1 MRASTDH
8 IEATPAVALGAY
20 DTTPLEIAGAYTMF
34 ANGGVYVKPSMLAT
48 VRSHLGRVIYQHAP
62 ETRQAL
68 DPRVAYLMVNMM
80 EEVLRTGTGAGAR
93 SLGFRAPAAGKTG
106 TSRDGWFAGF
116 TSRLLAVVWVGF
128 DDNRELK
135 LEGAKSALPIW
146 TEFMKRAL
154 KCRGYR
160 DAKEFSIPQGVASA
174 QLCAQSGE
182 LATPQCPSS
191 YVEYF
196 VDGSQPVLHCGMHSS
211 TPWTAT
217 GADRSSADRSDTGA
231 IQTFEE
237 VSRHP

>member
-1 MRASTDH
+1 MPPRSTQPCKDASKLLTPARTVDDEPTIFEFDGREYQPANFEQDFYGHGDAAQSAGPLVECRHGQGCRDWSAIKSVVDMARRAGLNDH

-116 TSRLLAVVWVGF
+116 TSDCWRSFGWASTTIVSSNWKEP
-128 DDNRELK
+128 NPR
-135 LEGAKSALPIW
+135 
-146 TEFMKRAL
+146 
-154 KCRGYR
+154 CR
-160 DAKEFSIPQGVASA
+160 
-174 QLCAQSGE
+174 SG
-182 LATPQCPSS
+182 PSS
-191 YVEYF
+191 
-196 VDGSQPVLHCGMHSS
+196 
-211 TPWTAT
+211 
-217 GADRSSADRSDTGA
+217 
-231 IQTFEE
+231 
-237 VSRHP
+237 